1 LILTVDLADLNE
13 EPSMTRTP
21 ATIGALEAILKF
33 NQDRKPKLVRLKL
46 RRMLQDPFRFFRG
59 TNHLFVAAWPELQ
72 PPEAGPDILICGDLH
87 LENFGAYRTAEGDFR
102 YDINDFDE
110 SMVAASS
117 TDLVRCTTSIFLA
130 AEQWRLA
137 PTQAT
142 SVALAYL
149 DHYRKAVLAAI
160 GAGAVGEVAPRSGRG
175 AIWELL
181 GTTASGIQQA
191 LLERNTKRKTN
202 GRPIIRRT
210 ANHPEVSRRRVDLI
224 RAAFEAHG
232 RKVGEPD
239 AFAVLDVTGR
249 IAGVGSLGVR
259 RYLALIE
266 GEGPPNGYR
275 LLDIKQVEPSV
286 LAGLSLA
293 PQPDYGGDEAR
304 RVVQAQ
310 TTLQGHPSAGLD
322 ALNIGQ
328 RCYRIREMIPE
339 ENRSS
344 LDRFRKQPAKL
355 REAVETAGLLTAWSH
370 LRGGRL
376 ALGPREDQKLDRWS
390 ELAEWSGGAAI
401 DAVLAAAARY
411 AERTNQEYA
420 EFHQGVRDAGG
431 VAHGL
436 GPSAVGEEEAITC
449 AL

>member
-1 LILTVDLADLNE
+1 
-13 EPSMTRTP
+13 MTHTP
-21 ATIGALEAILKF
+21 ATIGTLEAILQF

-46 RRMLQDPFRFFRG
+46 RRMMQDPFTFFRG
-59 TNHLFVAAWPELQ
+59 TNHQFVACWPELQ

-110 SMVAASS
+110 AMVAPCSM
-117 TDLVRCTTSIFLA
+117 DLVRCTTSIFLA
-130 AEQWRLA
+130 AEQWRLT

-142 SVALAYL
+142 SMALAYL
-149 DHYRKAVLAAI
+149 DQYRKAVLAATR
-160 GAGAVGEVAPRSGRG
+160 AGAVGEVAPRSGHG

-191 LLERNTKRKTN
+191 LLERNTKHQAN
-202 GRPIIRRT
+202 GRPIIRRA
-210 ANHPEVSRRRVDLI
+210 ANHPEVSRRRLDLI
-224 RAAFEAHG
+224 RETMEAHG
-232 RKVGEPD
+232 QKVGEAD
-239 AFAVLDVTGR
+239 AFRVHDVTGR

-259 RYLALIE
+259 RYLALLE
-266 GEGPPNGYR
+266 GDGPPNGYR

-286 LAGLSLA
+286 LAGRSLA

-322 ALNIGQ
+322 ALHIGQ
-328 RCYRIREMIPE
+328 HPYRIREMIPE

-376 ALGPREDQKLDRWS
+376 ALGPNQDQKQDHWP
-390 ELAEWSGGAAI
+390 ELADWSSGAAI
-401 DAVLAAAARY
+401 DAVLAAAARC

-420 EFHQGVRDAGG
+420 EFRQGVRDARG
-431 VAHGL
+431 VTHCL
-436 GPSAVGEEEAITC
+436 EQLAVDRERKQG
-449 AL
+449 